1 MAPFERAA
9 APAGRPWPWPAMKR
23 AHGARGAFSESW
35 NLGYAQKYRR
45 STVILSQSTFFPR
58 PALAMDDDLPPR
70 ITGVLLGRSTS
81 CLREAVRSYLLFEEP
96 ENGMASWSLCAEISE
111 ARPGRRGRWL
121 PRAAPTA
128 P

>member
-1 MAPFERAA
+1 
-9 APAGRPWPWPAMKR
+9 MKR

-45 STVILSQSTFFPR
+45 STVILASQLFSRGQP
-58 PALAMDDDLPPR
+58 LAMDDDLPPR

-96 ENGMASWSLCAEISE
+96 ENGMASWSLCARVLLAINSAVD
-111 ARPGRRGRWL
+111 ARARVGPDRPSQRGR
-121 PRAAPTA
+121 PVGAALCLR
-128 P
+128 